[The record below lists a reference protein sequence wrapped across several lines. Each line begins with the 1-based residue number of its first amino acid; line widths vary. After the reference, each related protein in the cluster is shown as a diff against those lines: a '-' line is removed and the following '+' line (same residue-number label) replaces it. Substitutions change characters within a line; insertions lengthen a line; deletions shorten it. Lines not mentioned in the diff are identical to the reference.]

1 MMISKTRAST
11 RARGEDRPGAERI
24 RARGQLRVMLAVAI
38 GVMLTLGSAAAQL
51 LPGGPRPPARRAI
64 DDELAAIV
72 GARKARI
79 AQLEQETPVERC
91 HPPGARELARLL
103 VMDGRWADVRRL
115 AAGYERR
122 CGEDPIVQTWGNA
135 PEPHA
140 RRR

>member
-1 MMISKTRAST
+1 MMTSKTREAA
-11 RARGEDRPGAERI
+11 RARGERRPEVARI
-24 RARGQLRVMLAVAI
+24 RARGQLGAMAAVAL
-38 GVMLTLGSAAAQL
+38 GVLLTLGSAAAQL
-51 LPGGPRPPARRAI
+51 LPGGPRPPARRPI

-79 AQLEQETPVERC
+79 AQLEQEAPVERC

-115 AAGYERR
+115 AAGYEQR
-122 CGEDPIVQTWGNA
+122 CGEDPIVETWGHA
-135 PEPHA
+135 PEPRA